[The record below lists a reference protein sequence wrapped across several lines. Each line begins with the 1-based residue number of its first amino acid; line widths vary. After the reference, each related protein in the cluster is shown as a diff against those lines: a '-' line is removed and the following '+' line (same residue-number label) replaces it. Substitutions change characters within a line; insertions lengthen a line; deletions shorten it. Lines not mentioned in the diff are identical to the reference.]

1 MKNLLLTLLSI
12 LTLTVYGQEHINEA
26 EKIIFD
32 MVNNYRVSQGL
43 NPVKWS
49 NEVYGA
55 AYHHSSYVALD
66 ETPYCH
72 SQSVD
77 VPGHEEISD
86 PQMRI
91 KKYCGLYSWG
101 TECIAGMRVG
111 GTLGGQSI
119 NIEEECAKVV
129 ALWINSPGHKKA
141 MLFDKEGNGDLTIGA
156 ISVVKVKN
164 TNLAMPVLVLVNE

>member
-1 MKNLLLTLLSI
+1 MKRILITLLTLLS
-12 LTLTVYGQEHINEA
+12 LTVYGQERVNEA

-43 NPVKWS
+43 DPVKWS
-49 NEVYGA
+49 NKVYGA

-101 TECIAGMRVG
+101 TECIASMY
-111 GTLGGQSI
+111 LFSWDDEPFD
-119 NIEEECAKVV
+119 IEKECATVV

-141 MLFDKEGNGDLTIGA
+141 MLFDKEGNGNLTLGA
-156 ISVVKVKN
+156 VSVIEN
-164 TNLAMPVLVLVNE
+164 GYGTAIPVLVLVNE